1 MAGATM
7 FISILAAIGAALLSL
22 PVAVFVFEI
31 IFATTFRAQKR
42 SALPD
47 AAISIAVVV
56 PAHNES
62 SNVVPTLLDLKKQLK
77 STDRLIVVAD
87 NCSDDTATVA
97 IEAGAEVLRRDD
109 PSKVGKGYALDWA
122 IRALHNNPPE
132 VVIFVDA
139 DCRVADHTVDELAA
153 ACIQTSRPAQGLNLM
168 TASANSKINYQVAE
182 FAWLVSNFVRPAG
195 LHALGL
201 PCQLTGTG
209 MAFPWN
215 VVRRAALASGEIVE
229 DLKLGLDLALAGFP
243 ARFCPSACVTS
254 TFPLSAE
261 GSASQRERWEKGHI
275 RTIVSLAPSL
285 LLQAVA
291 RRNLDLLVLTLDLTV
306 PPLSLLSLLLIGCLV
321 IAALV
326 VVAGGSAVA
335 LSLSIINAIGFG
347 FAIFLSWI
355 RFGKDVLP
363 ARSLAEV
370 AFFVLRKLPLYH
382 RIFTGKPTAKWIR
395 TDRDAGPSSPPR
407 NGGQD

>member
-1 MAGATM
+1 VTI

-22 PVAVFVFEI
+22 PVAVFVLEI

-62 SNVVPTLLDLKKQLK
+62 SNIIPTLLDLKKQLK

-109 PSKVGKGYALDWA
+109 PAKVGKGYALDWA
-122 IRALHNNPPE
+122 IRSLHKNPPE

-139 DCRVADHTVDELAA
+139 DCRVADRTVDELAA

-168 TASANSKINYQVAE
+168 TASATSKINYQVAE

-215 VVRRAALASGEIVE
+215 VVRRAAVASGEIVE

-254 TFPLSAE
+254 TFPLTVE

-275 RTIVSLAPSL
+275 RTIVSSAPSL
-285 LLQAVA
+285 LVQAVA
-291 RRNLDLLVLTLDLTV
+291 RRNLSLLVLTLDLTV
-306 PPLSLLSLLLIGCLV
+306 PPLSLLGLLLIGCLV
-321 IAALV
+321 ITALV

-335 LSLSIINAIGFG
+335 LSLSIINAVGFG

-363 ARSLAEV
+363 AGSLAEV
-370 AFFVLRKLPLYH
+370 PFFVLRKLPLYR